1 MIIGSGSWD
10 KYLATFCFYNRP
22 RRVLDNS
29 FQIWYLKFM
38 PFYYGLADVN
48 YLFYIIMCFTRLH
61 MAHTSCTVATFRL
74 WLLKLEANKGEGIV

>member
-1 MIIGSGSWD
+1 
-10 KYLATFCFYNRP
+10 
-22 RRVLDNS
+22 
-29 FQIWYLKFM
+29 M